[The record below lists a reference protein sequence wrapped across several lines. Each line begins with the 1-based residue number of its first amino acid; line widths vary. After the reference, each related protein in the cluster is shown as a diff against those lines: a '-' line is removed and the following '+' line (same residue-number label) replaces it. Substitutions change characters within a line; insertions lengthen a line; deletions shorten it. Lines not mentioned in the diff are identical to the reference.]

1 MSLHWLKVRY
11 RCIFKLLVIVHNCLH
26 GAAPVEIMALI
37 QHGDSIR
44 TMNLRETNYSNK
56 FGVRAFSHIGPKMW
70 NLLPKSIRDIINI
83 SDFKKALK
91 TFLMTRGD
99 QYCYWLCRKWSLF
112 LVSSIGYII
121 YLCDLCEKLLHDWA
135 VVHLLM
141 DYRSSAKTNVLLFI
155 LLNFFTGW

>member
-1 MSLHWLKVRY
+1 MLGHSDSL
-11 RCIFKLLVIVHNCLH
+11 
-26 GAAPVEIMALI
+26 MALI
-37 QHGDSIR
+37 QHGDLIR

-56 FGVRAFSHIGPKMW
+56 FGVRAFSHIGLKML

-83 SDFKKALK
+83 LDFKKALK

-99 QYCYWLCRKWSLF
+99 QYCCWLSRKWSLF

-141 DYRSSAKTNVLLFI
+141 DYRSSAKTNIYYISHRDLELYVLAYRNISNNVFL
-155 LLNFFTGW
+155 